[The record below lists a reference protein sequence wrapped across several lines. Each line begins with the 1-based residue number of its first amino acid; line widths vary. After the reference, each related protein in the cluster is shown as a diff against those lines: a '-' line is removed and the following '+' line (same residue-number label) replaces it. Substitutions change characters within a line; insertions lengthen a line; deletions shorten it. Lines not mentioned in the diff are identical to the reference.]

1 MGDQKF
7 FGPVKFESEQYG
19 IQSFHHLLGTMVRP
33 GIGWTSSSE
42 ERRRLTATLEP
53 LMGLANGKD
62 LNPEENA
69 IQILEELEE

>member
-1 MGDQKF
+1 
-7 FGPVKFESEQYG
+7 
-19 IQSFHHLLGTMVRP
+19 MVRP